1 MATKELSILIRA
13 RDMASKTIAG
23 VRKEVGS
30 LGRIGS
36 QAMKGLSTAITRVGI
51 AAGVGLV
58 GAIGMGV
65 RSLADLQRTT
75 AQTNAVIAST
85 GGKAKVTAAQVRQ
98 YSNEL
103 ENLTTVDDKVIQ
115 DGQNMLLTFTG
126 ISGKIFPRATAAALN
141 LAVAMAKGDVA
152 QVDMQA
158 SAIQVGKALNDPIK
172 GVTALRKVGVSFT
185 EQQLKQI
192 KVLVKTGDTLGAQ
205 KIILK
210 ELETEFGKAGAA
222 AGTGPA
228 AAWRRLQ
235 DAGEGASQSLAK
247 GLLPVMERAAKWLS
261 TKMADPAVIASIDA
275 LGAGL
280 ADAATQAMNFV
291 EKVDFKSIGA
301 GLQVAA
307 GAAGTIVS
315 AFMAMPEWVKIAVVS
330 GWGLNKL
337 TGGALGSII
346 GEVGKGLIKGVLGM
360 NAGVVNIKAGAV
372 TGVGGGLPGAAG
384 GGKVAGLASL
394 ASKVFLVGAAVG
406 VFAELKGILDE
417 QSGRNQQQ
425 AADLGAQTQ
434 GYTKV
439 AGVAEMQ
446 AALAGIEAQQ
456 RMLNTSVS
464 AEGFAYQLNIDGVR
478 DAVNAQ
484 TSALKAA
491 IATQLEPGPRRNSDG
506 IRPGDIRGRTSARLD
521 PRVLSELGAVGK
533 FTASTGPSFASMK
546 AHLGALETLQRS
558 SGVRDSANASAI
570 VSAIASLKS
579 VMGNPPSVVVNV
591 TARAVQTATVIRGRH
606 NRPSL
611 VRAGAFTNRSI

>member
-36 QAMKGLSTAITRVGI
+36 TAMKGLSTAITRVGI

-85 GGKAKVTAAQVRQ
+85 GGKARVTAVQVRQ
-98 YSNEL
+98 YANDL

-115 DGQNMLLTFTG
+115 DGENMLLTFTG
-126 ISGKIFPRATAAALN
+126 ISSKVFPRATAAALN
-141 LAVAMAKGDVA
+141 MAVAMAKGDVS
-152 QVDMQA
+152 QVDMRA
-158 SAIQVGKALNDPIK
+158 SAIQLGKALNDPVK
-172 GVTALRKVGVSFT
+172 GITALRKVGVAFT
-185 EQQLKQI
+185 AEQIKQI

-261 TKMADPAVIASIDA
+261 TKMADPAVIASIDK

-280 ADAATQAMNFV
+280 ADAATQAMNFI

-346 GEVGKGLIKGVLGM
+346 GEVGKGLIKGVMGM

-372 TGVGGGLPGAAG
+372 TGAGGLPGGAG
-384 GGKVAGLASL
+384 GGGKIAGLASL
-394 ASKVFLVGAAVG
+394 ASKVFIIGAAVG

-417 QSGRNQQQ
+417 QSGRNRQQS
-425 AADLGAQTQ
+425 ADLGAQTQ
-434 GYTKV
+434 GFTKV

-446 AALAGIEAQQ
+446 SALRGIEEQQ
-456 RMLNTSVS
+456 RQLTSNWTPE
-464 AEGFAYQLNIDGVR
+464 AFAYSFNIDGVR
-478 DAVNAQ
+478 TAVEAQ
-484 TSALKAA
+484 TSALRAA
-491 IATQLEPGPRRNSDG
+491 IASRLEPGPRRTSDG
-506 IRPGDIRGRTSARLD
+506 LRPGDIRGRSPGGLD
-521 PRVLSELGAVGK
+521 PRVLTELGAVGK
-533 FTASTGPSFASMK
+533 FTASTAPAFASMK

-558 SGVRDSANASAI
+558 SGVRDAANAGAI
-570 VSAIASLKS
+570 VSAIASLKA
-579 VMGNPPSVVVNV
+579 VMANPPSVVVNV

-606 NRPSL
+606 NRPSI
-611 VRAGAFTNRSI
+611 VRAGAFTNQSL